1 MSTGFLASNVSLT
14 LFQVIFL
21 AITATFFSVIIYRL
35 YFHPLAKVPG
45 PRLAAV
51 TWLYQTYYSFIG
63 GSRFYLQIEKLHE
76 IYGPIVRITPDEV
89 HLSDL
94 ENYDKIYY
102 VGSHYS
108 KDANFYGA
116 FGNENSSFT
125 TPSNELHRQRRTGL
139 NSFFSRKIVI
149 DLEDIVQD
157 KARKVCKAI
166 DNTIA
171 TGKPMDLHHA
181 LRAVS
186 IDVITEYA
194 FGESYGLLDTPDFGY
209 DFFMLVLR
217 LGPAAWIFRQ
227 APWLKT
233 VLRSI
238 PESLVRI
245 VSAPMT
251 NVIDMQRHCNSK
263 LRNIEKQLD
272 VGSVELNGRAT
283 IFSALMT
290 PDDRRKPAAVAHL
303 EDEAY
308 TVLTA
313 AADTTGNAMTTIC
326 RYVFADPNVYSKLHA
341 ELKTS
346 FPDENEVM
354 RFQILEK
361 LPYLTGVIN
370 EGLRLSFGVVGRL
383 PRTVP
388 QGGASFHGYD
398 LPPRSVVSMSSWLI
412 HRNKEYF
419 PDPAKFDPDRWVN
432 ASDPQSLHKAFVPF
446 GKGSRAC
453 VGMNLAY
460 DEIYVTVAQIFRHY
474 PDLKSNTHE
483 LTASDAVLDDYFSSY
498 NPADAKT
505 LEVQG

>member
-1 MSTGFLASNVSLT
+1 MSAGFLASTMSLT
-14 LFQVIFL
+14 SVQALSL
-21 AITATFFSVIIYRL
+21 AIPASILSVIIYRL

-45 PRLAAV
+45 PRLAAI
-51 TWLYQTYYSFIG
+51 TWLYQTYYSFVG

-76 IYGPIVRITPDEV
+76 IYDADPLVLQGPIVRITPNEV

-94 ENYDKIYY
+94 DNYDRIYY
-102 VGSHYS
+102 VGSRYS

-238 PESLVRI
+238 PESLVRV
-245 VSAPMT
+245 VSPPMT
-251 NVIDMQRHCNSK
+251 NVIDMQR
-263 LRNIEKQLD
+263 LD
-272 VGSVELNGRAT
+272 VGSVDLNGRAT

-326 RYVFADPNVYSKLHA
+326 RYVFADQDVYSKLHA
-341 ELKTS
+341 ELKAA
-346 FPDENEVM
+346 FPDDDEIM

-361 LPYLTGVIN
+361 LPYLVRNTMQFPEYQFTLSIAN
-370 EGLRLSFGVVGRL
+370 YFRL
-383 PRTVP
+383 
-388 QGGASFHGYD
+388 A
-398 LPPRSVVSMSSWLI
+398 
-412 HRNKEYF
+412 
-419 PDPAKFDPDRWVN
+419 
-432 ASDPQSLHKAFVPF
+432 
-446 GKGSRAC
+446 
-453 VGMNLAY
+453 
-460 DEIYVTVAQIFRHY
+460 
-474 PDLKSNTHE
+474 
-483 LTASDAVLDDYFSSY
+483 
-498 NPADAKT
+498 
-505 LEVQG
+505 